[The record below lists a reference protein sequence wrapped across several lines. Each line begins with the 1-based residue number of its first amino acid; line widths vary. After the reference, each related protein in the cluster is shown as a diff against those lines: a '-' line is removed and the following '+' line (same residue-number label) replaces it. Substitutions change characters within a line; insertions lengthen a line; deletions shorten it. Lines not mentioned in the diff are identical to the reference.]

1 MLQYAMAH
9 WRGEQGLVQ
18 STLIN
23 GLGGYVLLVAV
34 FLGLGAT
41 VFTSSTFLGVS
52 LCVFFAWQIWASVGI
67 LRASARRTFDRSAPA
82 GPRLGGAIAIVAVLV
97 VGVASVKD
105 ALYFFG

>member
-1 MLQYAMAH
+1 MLHYAMAH

-23 GLGGYVLLVAV
+23 GLGGYAFLVVV
-34 FLGLGAT
+34 FLGLSTT
-41 VFTSSTFLGVS
+41 VFTSQSFFRVG

-67 LRASARRTFDRSAPA
+67 LRASVRRTFDSSAPV

-97 VGVASVKD
+97 VGVLGVRD
-105 ALYFFG
+105 ALRFFG